1 MWKLGNR
8 TLKFCLKIMRP
19 CSSISGDTEKSEPD
33 TFILDSHRPFF
44 CSDVQWNLGFFH
56 EGLYFFWLSR
66 RCRKVCLQQDEFF
79 SPEDHESVFGG
90 SQRILELTVWYNFRS
105 YFKCKFDMSFYPFD
119 IHQCSI
125 KLTIKDEHQ
134 LKFLR

>member
-66 RCRKVCLQQDEFF
+66 RCKKVCLQQDEFF
-79 SPEDHESVFGG
+79 HQKIMKVFLEDPKEFWNSLCGIISGH
-90 SQRILELTVWYNFRS
+90 ILNASLICLSTHLTYISAPSN
-105 YFKCKFDMSFYPFD
+105 
-119 IHQCSI
+119 
-125 KLTIKDEHQ
+125 
-134 LKFLR
+134 